1 MTMEAAAASENP
13 KTLPT
18 LPSPP
23 SVRQL
28 PPSERPPSL
37 PLPRTYDSHW
47 GRPYHPYENT
57 DQRAP
62 SSYSASPREGSHM
75 AESYGRP
82 GSSIPP
88 ASRTP
93 NGTFRPVNGA
103 HEGNSNPPPSAY
115 QPSSDF
121 HSRPGS
127 YGADSSHPNGEHHGM
142 QMISPVDGMQPPP
155 PTPRSYPPST
165 PMAQSHGPYDQ
176 GNYYLNQAN
185 SQAQS
190 QAQRQRRTTR
200 AQQACDQCRARK
212 AKCDEGRPSCSLCKE
227 SNSVCVY
234 KDVPPHKH
242 ERSTQLVLD
251 RLKQLDDRFNDML
264 KSQAEQDLKLE
275 ALIRAQKMLPLSP
288 KLKKKPE
295 IAHKTPTP
303 AEQER
308 TSPKAAST
316 SETLTGKHIKD
327 DHIDLHI
334 DDDELSIPIEH
345 TTAAH
350 KLLLW
355 PSIQKLLP
363 ERIDADYVM
372 ELEEER
378 GPIRPYGRGE
388 GEDGHDISVYPY
400 SPKLRSPS
408 PREDETYQ
416 TRSPGTGYGTG
427 LEIYQSNPTLR
438 VPKERQVGGLNASGV
453 LNLDADVI
461 EMHRQSYLQNM
472 HILHPILAQDSLNIM
487 ITNFIRTY
495 SPQSKS
501 IPTPLASR
509 ADPASGVHRVQK
521 RKRSIDMT
529 DGYPDSPVSD
539 SFSPHAGHEIQRSLD
554 NAIVLLVLAL
564 GSICGYKGP
573 IPGPVRHVPAG
584 PFTPVMGEHS
594 LASSNSP
601 PESMPFANHH
611 RRFSTQSTHVGPD
624 PPDIRNMDVIPGM
637 AYYAL
642 ASDILGNLHGGND
655 LALAQACLLA
665 ALYTGQLAHPFSS
678 HGWIYQAARACQVLV
693 RPRKYD
699 CMPEGPRKDLICLV
713 FWTCLQLESDILA
726 ELDLPASGI
735 SRLEGRMNFP
745 RGVFA
750 HTIPNEIHA
759 PNTMMMMY
767 YLVQIHLRKVL
778 NRIHTDLYKA
788 EKQGG
793 EKARWSTKIQEAL
806 SFNLEQWRSGLP
818 EYMRWEDSDPPAK
831 DINTARMRGKYYGAK
846 YLIHRP
852 LLHHALHPMA
862 PKPRNPVPA
871 SSPAQSTVSSSQSQV
886 SPSLSH
892 VHQAEKVERYTSEM
906 GPPVRTP
913 SNDPQPPLL
922 SDLEPKVFDAC
933 MVCINAA
940 MNSTVAF
947 DGVEG
952 RPIVTN
958 IFGTAHAQFGNMLV
972 LSATYTSQLSAL
984 VDGDKLCALLDRT
997 IKFLLRSQHIS
1008 PTLRKDAE
1016 ILTLIRRKLFE
1027 QNPQPQPQPQSTQT
1041 GSFSNDR

>member
-1 MTMEAAAASENP
+1 MEAATASENP
-13 KTLPT
+13 KSLPT

-37 PLPRTYDSHW
+37 PPPRTYDSSW
-47 GRPYHPYENT
+47 VRSYHPYENA

-62 SSYSASPREGSHM
+62 SSYSASPREGPHM

-82 GSSIPP
+82 GNSITPT
-88 ASRTP
+88 SRTP

-103 HEGNSNPPPSAY
+103 HDGNPNPPNNY
-115 QPSSDF
+115 QPPNDF

-127 YGADSSHPNGEHHGM
+127 YGADNGHPNGEHHSL
-142 QMISPVDGMQPPP
+142 QMISPVDGMQPPSSSNRP
-155 PTPRSYPPST
+155 YPPST
-165 PMAQSHGPYDQ
+165 PISQTHNPYDQ
-176 GNYYLNQAN
+176 NNYFLNQAN

-264 KSQAEQDLKLE
+264 KGQAEQDLKLE
-275 ALIRAQKMLPLSP
+275 ALIRAQKMSPFSP
-288 KLKKKPE
+288 KLEKKPE
-295 IAHKTPTP
+295 VAQKTPTP
-303 AEQER
+303 VEQER
-308 TSPKAAST
+308 TSPQAAVT
-316 SETLTGKHIKD
+316 SEAPSGKHIKD
-327 DHIDLHI
+327 EHIDLHI

-388 GEDGHDISVYPY
+388 GEDGHDINVYPL

-408 PREDETYQ
+408 PREDEGYQ
-416 TRSPGTGYGTG
+416 TRSPSTGYGTG

-472 HILHPILAQDSLNIM
+472 HILHPFLGQDSLNNM

-495 SPQSKS
+495 SPQSKTM
-501 IPTPLASR
+501 PTPLASR

-529 DGYPDSPVSD
+529 DGYPESPVSD
-539 SFSPHAGHEIQRSLD
+539 SFSPHGGHEIQRSLE

-573 IPGPVRHVPAG
+573 IPGPVRHVQFG
-584 PFTPVMGEHS
+584 PFTPVMGDHS
-594 LASSNSP
+594 IAVSNSP

-624 PPDIRNMDVIPGM
+624 PPDVRNMDVIPGM

-750 HTIPNEIHA
+750 HTIPNEIYA

-862 PKPRNPVPA
+862 PKPRNAVPA
-871 SSPAQSTVSSSQSQV
+871 ASPAQSTVSSSQSQV

-892 VHQAEKVERYTSEM
+892 VHQAERMERYTSDM

-984 VDGDKLCALLDRT
+984 VDGEKLYALLNRT
-997 IKFLLRSQHIS
+997 IKFLLQSKHIS

-1027 QNPQPQPQPQSTQT
+1027 QPPQPQPQQQPPAQPQP
-1041 GSFSNDR
+1041 GSFSSDR

>member
-75 AESYGRP
+75 AESYGRA
-82 GSSIPP
+82 GCSITP

-103 HEGNSNPPPSAY
+103 HEGNSNPPPNAY

-121 HSRPGS
+121 HSRPGN

-155 PTPRSYPPST
+155 PTHRSYPPST

-275 ALIRAQKMLPLSP
+275 ALIRAQKMSPLSP
-288 KLKKKPE
+288 KLEKKPE
-295 IAHKTPTP
+295 VAHKTPTP

-316 SETLTGKHIKD
+316 SETPTGKHIKD
-327 DHIDLHI
+327 EHIDLHI

-388 GEDGHDISVYPY
+388 GEDGHDIS
-400 SPKLRSPS
+400 
-408 PREDETYQ
+408 
-416 TRSPGTGYGTG
+416 
-427 LEIYQSNPTLR
+427 
-438 VPKERQVGGLNASGV
+438 
-453 LNLDADVI
+453 
-461 EMHRQSYLQNM
+461 
-472 HILHPILAQDSLNIM
+472 
-487 ITNFIRTY
+487 
-495 SPQSKS
+495 
-501 IPTPLASR
+501 
-509 ADPASGVHRVQK
+509 
-521 RKRSIDMT
+521 RSIDMT

-584 PFTPVMGEHS
+584 PFTPVMGDHS
-594 LASSNSP
+594 LASSTSP

-611 RRFSTQSTHVGPD
+611 RRFSTQSTHFGPD

-871 SSPAQSTVSSSQSQV
+871 SSPSQSTVSSSQSQV

-892 VHQAEKVERYTSEM
+892 VHQAEKMERYTSEM

-997 IKFLLRSQHIS
+997 IKFLLRSRHIS

-1027 QNPQPQPQPQSTQT
+1027 QNPQPQPQPQPQSTQT

>member
-1 MTMEAAAASENP
+1 MEAATASENP
-13 KTLPT
+13 KSLPT

-37 PLPRTYDSHW
+37 PLPRTYDSSW
-47 GRPYHPYENT
+47 VRSYHPYENA

-62 SSYSASPREGSHM
+62 SSYSASPREGPHM

-82 GSSIPP
+82 GNSITPT
-88 ASRTP
+88 SRTP

-103 HEGNSNPPPSAY
+103 HDGNPNPPNNY
-115 QPSSDF
+115 QPPNDF

-127 YGADSSHPNGEHHGM
+127 YGADNGHPNGEHHSL
-142 QMISPVDGMQPPP
+142 QMISPVDGMQPPSSSNRP
-155 PTPRSYPPST
+155 YPPST
-165 PMAQSHGPYDQ
+165 PISQTHNPYDQ
-176 GNYYLNQAN
+176 NNYFLNQAN

-212 AKCDEGRPSCSLCKE
+212 AKCDEGRPSCSLGKE
-227 SNSVCVY
+227 SNSACVY

-264 KSQAEQDLKLE
+264 KGQAEQDLKLE
-275 ALIRAQKMLPLSP
+275 ALIRAQKMSPFSP
-288 KLKKKPE
+288 KLEKKPE
-295 IAHKTPTP
+295 VAQKTPTP
-303 AEQER
+303 VEQER
-308 TSPKAAST
+308 TSPQAAVT
-316 SETLTGKHIKD
+316 SEAPSGKHIKD
-327 DHIDLHI
+327 EHIDLHI

-388 GEDGHDISVYPY
+388 GEDGHDINVYPL

-408 PREDETYQ
+408 PRENEGYQ
-416 TRSPGTGYGTG
+416 TRSPSTGYGTG

-438 VPKERQVGGLNASGV
+438 VPKERQVGGLNASGM

-472 HILHPILAQDSLNIM
+472 HILHPFLGQDSLNNM

-495 SPQSKS
+495 SPQSKTM
-501 IPTPLASR
+501 PTPLASR

-529 DGYPDSPVSD
+529 DGYPESPVSD
-539 SFSPHAGHEIQRSLD
+539 SFSPHGGHEIQRSLE

-573 IPGPVRHVPAG
+573 IPGPVRHVQFG
-584 PFTPVMGEHS
+584 PFTPVMGDHS
-594 LASSNSP
+594 IAVSNSP

-624 PPDIRNMDVIPGM
+624 PPDVRNMDVIPGM

-693 RPRKYD
+693 RP
-699 CMPEGPRKDLICLV
+699 
-713 FWTCLQLESDILA
+713 DILA

-750 HTIPNEIHA
+750 HTIPNEIYA

-862 PKPRNPVPA
+862 PKPRNAVPA
-871 SSPAQSTVSSSQSQV
+871 ASPAQSTVSSSQSQV

-892 VHQAEKVERYTSEM
+892 VHQAERMERYTSDM

-984 VDGDKLCALLDRT
+984 VDGEKLYALLNRT
-997 IKFLLRSQHIS
+997 IKFLLQSKHIS

-1027 QNPQPQPQPQSTQT
+1027 QPPQPQPQQQPPAQPQP
-1041 GSFSNDR
+1041 GSFSSDR